1 MGRLPRKNDA
11 KSLKISMMSIL
22 RFSIIV
28 AAIFGCD
35 LMVAAEPPPAGEEH
49 ELEELGVNRY
59 TAPSI
64 AQIFKQL
71 DELKPLPYDELK
83 RELPQTSGASRE
95 QKALMFGQLIADG
108 FLVVE
113 AERKNL
119 IDNFGRV
126 LMQQARALGVGDR
139 VMRHS
144 ASLTEL
150 GRRGEWPRMRQELIT
165 TQTDVEQA
173 MLELRDEKMAHLISL
188 GGWLR
193 GLEIAAGAVEREY
206 LGRYDGNKTPA
217 HAKLLAQPDVAYYF
231 ADELRTLPPATAQA
245 TLFQR
250 LSSGIEKLRP
260 LLGHVAKL
268 RSPSAATL
276 HEIVAIRTEANELNN
291 AIRRGE

>member
-1 MGRLPRKNDA
+1 MMAFPSQPSNQKWSAYLAKTARNRDKN
-11 KSLKISMMSIL
+11 SPMSIL
-22 RFSIIV
+22 RFAVIL
-28 AAIFGCD
+28 AAIFCCD
-35 LMVAAEPPPAGEEH
+35 LSAAAEPPPAGQDH

-71 DELKPLPYDELK
+71 DELKPVRYDDLK

-108 FLVVE
+108 FLIVE
-113 AERKNL
+113 AERKSL

-126 LMQQARALGVGDR
+126 LMQQAHALGVGDR

-150 GRRGEWPRMRQELIT
+150 GRHGEWPRMRQELIT
-165 TQTDVEQA
+165 TQADVEQA

-193 GLEIAAGAVEREY
+193 GLEMCARAVENDFSPER
-206 LGRYDGNKTPA
+206 A
-217 HAKLLAQPDVAYYF
+217 QALAQPDLVDYF
-231 ADELRTLPPATAQA
+231 ANELKTLPPAVAQSA
-245 TLFQR
+245 LFQKVR
-250 LSSGIEKLRP
+250 AGTKTLQPFLNKRP
-260 LLGHVAKL
+260 NALT
-268 RSPSAATL
+268 RDD
-276 HEIVAIRTEANELNN
+276 IRAIRGQANELNN
-291 AIRRGE
+291 AIQRGE